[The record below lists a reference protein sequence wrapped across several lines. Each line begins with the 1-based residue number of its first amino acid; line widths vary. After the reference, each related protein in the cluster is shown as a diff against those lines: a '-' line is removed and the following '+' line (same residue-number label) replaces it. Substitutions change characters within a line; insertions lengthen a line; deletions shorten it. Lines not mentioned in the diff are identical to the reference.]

1 MIGRQGG
8 VYIVLFCVNSG
19 ERTGGNRLVVSRQWL
34 VVSSGGAASAFFFCV
49 VAHLRIVVVGY
60 GE

>member
-1 MIGRQGG
+1 MIEHREG
-8 VYIVLFCVNSG
+8 VYIVSSG
-19 ERTGGNRLVVSRQWL
+19 VDSGWRTGGNRLVVSRQWL
-34 VVSSGGAASAFFFCV
+34 VVSSGGAASAFFLC